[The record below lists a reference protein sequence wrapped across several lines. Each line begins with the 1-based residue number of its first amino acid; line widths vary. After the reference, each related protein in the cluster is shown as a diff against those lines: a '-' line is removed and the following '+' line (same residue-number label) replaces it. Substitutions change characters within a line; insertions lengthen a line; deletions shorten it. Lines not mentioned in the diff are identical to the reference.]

1 MKRQRVTMVARSIWI
16 SGFDVSQLCRHDD
29 GYGGDVI
36 LFIQILLVEGD
47 GIGHLR
53 V

>member
-1 MKRQRVTMVARSIWI
+1 MVARSVGI
-16 SGFDVSQLCRHDD
+16 SGFDVSQLSRD
-29 GYGGDVI
+29 GGGGDVI
-36 LFIQILLVEGD
+36 LFIQVLLAERG